1 MRGGIGTPEP
11 GANDPTRGGGWF
23 TDRYNASW
31 HVAERVI
38 LPGRAF
44 TRMCMCIHTHD
55 WIICAVG
62 LVANCPSLQ
71 RCNLLF
77 LKIGYFLNVFGNISS
92 LRQNLK
98 ISLFFDLR
106 RGKKPGLP

>member
-44 TRMCMCIHTHD
+44 TRMCMCIHTRLD
-55 WIICAVG
+55 YLCGGFGGKLSQPPAMQ
-62 LVANCPSLQ
+62 PSIFKN
-71 RCNLLF
+71 RLF
-77 LKIGYFLNVFGNISS
+77 SERFRQYLKSTSEPQNIT
-92 LRQNLK
+92 
-98 ISLFFDLR
+98 FFDLR